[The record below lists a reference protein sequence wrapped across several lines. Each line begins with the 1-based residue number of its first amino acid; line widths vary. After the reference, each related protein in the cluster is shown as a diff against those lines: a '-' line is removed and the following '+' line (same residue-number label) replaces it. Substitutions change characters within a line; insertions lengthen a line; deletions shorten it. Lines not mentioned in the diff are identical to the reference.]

1 MKFAVIVFPGS
12 NCDADCYHVV
22 KEVIGQ
28 DADYVWHQDETF
40 KTQYDC
46 IVLPGGF
53 SYGDYLRT
61 GSIAKF
67 SPIMNEVIKF
77 ANQGGLVLG
86 ICNGFQILTEAGL
99 LPGAL
104 VRNKGLKFVCKD
116 TFLKVENN
124 ETPFTLDYTQDQV
137 IQVPVAHGE
146 GAYVCDE
153 NTLEKLKANKQIVF
167 RYSTSAGE
175 TFPECNFN
183 GSSDNIAGI
192 INKKGN
198 VLGMM
203 PHPERCAETIL
214 GNDLGKHVFTS
225 IVSWLKGG
233 GRNGE

>member
-192 INKKGN
+192 INKK
-198 VLGMM
+198 
-203 PHPERCAETIL
+203 
-214 GNDLGKHVFTS
+214 
-225 IVSWLKGG
+225 
-233 GRNGE
+233 

>member
-1 MKFAVIVFPGS
+1 M
-12 NCDADCYHVV
+12 
-22 KEVIGQ
+22 
-28 DADYVWHQDETF
+28 WHQDETF

-146 GAYVCDE
+146 GAYV
-153 NTLEKLKANKQIVF
+153 
-167 RYSTSAGE
+167 
-175 TFPECNFN
+175 
-183 GSSDNIAGI
+183 
-192 INKKGN
+192 
-198 VLGMM
+198 
-203 PHPERCAETIL
+203 
-214 GNDLGKHVFTS
+214 
-225 IVSWLKGG
+225 
-233 GRNGE
+233 